1 MEKTT
6 DRTLTSTRSPK
17 TDRKKGR
24 DDLLEM
30 VQIRKL
36 IVGVTQSRPKG
47 SS

>member
-17 TDRKKGR
+17 TDRKRR